1 MNETERRLWSFEKV
15 TNKKGHSRGEL
26 PCKGPKQSGVEL
38 MAATLDWW
46 SRKTR

>member
-1 MNETERRLWSFEKV
+1 MRQATDFGACERV
-15 TNKKGHSRGEL
+15 TNEKGHSRGAL

-46 SRKTR
+46 SGKAR